1 MGMERELLEE
11 MLADGF
17 SLAAMGRR
25 LGRHESTVAYWLERY
40 GLRAV
45 HAGQHA
51 ARGGLTRERLEPLVE
66 RGMSIAQI
74 AVRVDRSKAT
84 VRHWL
89 HKYGLSTSGRRG
101 RHSRNGVAE
110 ARETGAARAMIV
122 CPEHGRCEHVL
133 ESRGYYRCL
142 RCRREAVVRRRRRAK
157 EILVAEAGGCCRLCG
172 YSRCPAALEFHHLDP
187 ATKEFGLAQ
196 AGVARSLDRM
206 RDEARKCV
214 LLCSNCH
221 AEVESGHRS
230 ISGVAQ

>member
-1 MGMERELLEE
+1 MDRAVLEA
-11 MLADGF
+11 MLAEGL
-17 SLAAMGRR
+17 SLAAMGRL
-25 LGRHESTVAYWLERY
+25 LGVHESTVAGQLGLH
-40 GLRAV
+40 GLRAINSDR
-45 HAGQHA
+45 HA
-51 ARGGLTRERLEPLVE
+51 ARGGLTHEELEPLVE
-66 RGMSIAQI
+66 AGMSIAEI
-74 AVRVDRSKAT
+74 AARVDRSKAT

-89 HKYGLSTSGRRG
+89 ARYGLSTSGRRG
-101 RHSRNGVAE
+101 RRSRNGVAE
-110 ARETGAARAMIV
+110 AREAGAARAMVV
-122 CPEHGRCEHVL
+122 CPEHGRFEHVL

-142 RCRREAVVRRRRRAK
+142 QCRREAVVRRRRRAK

-221 AEVESGHRS
+221 AEVESGLRS
-230 ISGVAQ
+230 TSGVAQ